1 MSIKTDA
8 FNNQPERMGP
18 LRGFFT
24 VKRSS
29 QKNGYSP
36 NSSHSHQSIQKVSAI
51 GQSVTGIFQKR
62 EETFNTACSLVHIK
76 ETNDLKSKMLWVR
89 SLGRKKKETKILKVA
104 SKLSSLEEAK
114 QLFGRESG
122 DEKANLSYETAISGQ
137 SFKRN
142 LQKNESSECNLRVG
156 NRPPSLW
163 TQTLEKIKKRPQAS
177 QDRSA
182 LAQAQQLFGQDETR
196 TLHVLDET
204 VADNHCN
211 PVNRKS
217 ISGTLRKKAKTF
229 LLNLKSPEEIDTYL
243 KKAKCLFQD
252 AKYTESKKIFEELL
266 ELKQDKKVKEQ
277 ESLLYLSAI
286 YLLENNA
293 DKASE
298 YLKRNNRSYLNTVMN
313 QHVTELRSK
322 DKPFPKLDFYEIEE
336 GSEDEKLIAGKLF
349 VEGIKNFVQFFF
361 QRAEYEKVK
370 KFFRE
375 RIKTKQLDLLKKKRP
390 EILLYLSAI
399 YLLEGNG
406 LEANKYLKE
415 TEDFCLKLL
424 MCDHVTHL
432 LDPKQKGI
440 SFLKAHIYE
449 IENGSEDEKII
460 RDKLFKACGSK
471 SKGSFG

>member
-1 MSIKTDA
+1 MSLKIDA
-8 FNNQPERMGP
+8 FNNQPEPIGT
-18 LRGFFT
+18 LRRFL
-24 VKRSS
+24 S
-29 QKNGYSP
+29 QKNGYTP
-36 NSSHSHQSIQKVSAI
+36 NSSHSYQSVQKASAI
-51 GQSVTGIFQKR
+51 GQSLTGSFQKK

-89 SLGRKKKETKILKVA
+89 SLGRKKKETKILKGA

-122 DEKANLSYETAISGQ
+122 DEKSNLSYETAISAQ
-137 SFKRN
+137 DFKRN
-142 LQKNESSECNLRVG
+142 LQKNESGECNLRVD
-156 NRPPSLW
+156 NRPTSLW
-163 TQTLEKIKKRPQAS
+163 TQTLERIKKKPQAP
-177 QDRSA
+177 RSA
-182 LAQAQQLFGQDETR
+182 LAQAQQLFGQDNER
-196 TLHVLDET
+196 ILHVLDET
-204 VADNHCN
+204 VADSHCN
-211 PVNRKS
+211 PGNRKS

-243 KKAKCLFQD
+243 KKAKGLFQD
-252 AKYTESKKIFEELL
+252 AKYIESKKLFEALL

-277 ESLLYLSAI
+277 EILLYLVAI
-286 YLLENNA
+286 CLLENNG

-298 YLKRNNRSYLNTVMN
+298 YLKRNNKSYLNTVMD
-313 QHVTELRSK
+313 QHATQLRLK

-349 VEGIKNFVQFFF
+349 VEGIKNFVRFFF
-361 QRAEYEKVK
+361 QRSEYEKIK
-370 KFFRE
+370 NFFSE
-375 RIKTKQLDLLKKKRP
+375 RIKTKQLGLLKKKRP

-424 MCDHVTHL
+424 MRDHVTHL

-440 SFLKAHIYE
+440 SFPKADRYK

-460 RDKLFKACGSK
+460 KERLFKSCVSK
-471 SKGSFG
+471 AKGSSR

>member
-1 MSIKTDA
+1 MSLKIDA
-8 FNNQPERMGP
+8 FNNQPEQMGT
-18 LRGFFT
+18 LRRFL
-24 VKRSS
+24 S
-29 QKNGYSP
+29 QKNGYTP
-36 NSSHSHQSIQKVSAI
+36 NSSHSHQSVQKASAI
-51 GQSVTGIFQKR
+51 GQSLTGSFQKK
-62 EETFNTACSLVHIK
+62 EETFNTAFSLVHIK

-89 SLGRKKKETKILKVA
+89 SLGRKKKETKILKGA

-142 LQKNESSECNLRVG
+142 LQKNESSECNLRVS
-156 NRPPSLW
+156 NRPTSLW
-163 TQTLEKIKKRPQAS
+163 TQTLEKIKKRPQVQA
-177 QDRSA
+177 RSA
-182 LAQAQQLFGQDETR
+182 LDQAEQLFGQDETR
-196 TLHVLDET
+196 TLYVLDET
-204 VADNHCN
+204 VADSHCN
-211 PVNRKS
+211 LSNRKS

-252 AKYTESKKIFEELL
+252 AKYIESKKVFEELL

-277 ESLLYLSAI
+277 EILLYLVAI
-286 YLLENNA
+286 YLLENNG

-298 YLKRNNRSYLNTVMN
+298 YLQRNNRSYLNTVME
-313 QHVTELRSK
+313 QHATQLRSK

-336 GSEDEKLIAGKLF
+336 GSEDEKLIADKLF

-361 QRAEYEKVK
+361 QRTEYETVK

-375 RIKTKQLDLLKKKRP
+375 RIKTKQLELLKKKRP

-424 MCDHVTHL
+424 MRDHVTHL

-440 SFLKAHIYE
+440 SFPKAHIYE

-460 RDKLFKACGSK
+460 RNKLFKACISNSK
-471 SKGSFG
+471 RSFR